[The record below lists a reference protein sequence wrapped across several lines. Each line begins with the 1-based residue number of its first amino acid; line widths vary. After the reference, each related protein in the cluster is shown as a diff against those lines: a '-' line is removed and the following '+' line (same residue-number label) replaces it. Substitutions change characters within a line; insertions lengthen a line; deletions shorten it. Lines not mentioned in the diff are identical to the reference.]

1 MVDGEIRRNEQAV
14 ERCLLAFEAGTL
26 QAEVCGDRVRV
37 LTEATAGL
45 RTRREELVV
54 QLEGA
59 GRSGG
64 TQYLGLDLRGLLE
77 EAMADQAD
85 RPVVK
90 ALLGVLV
97 EEVRVEGRQAIYP
110 TFRLPPSQ

>member
-77 EAMADQAD
+77 EAMAAK
-85 RPVVK
+85 PVTSM
-90 ALLGVLV
+90 GVV
-97 EEVRVEGRQAIYP
+97 EKP
-110 TFRLPPSQ
+110 PRLDTCHLACSR